1 MDRYAE
7 VTRKTGETDI
17 VVKLDLD
24 GSGVCDI
31 STGVPFF
38 DHMLNAFGRHGLFD
52 LTVHAVGDVEVD
64 AHHTVE
70 DTGIVLARRF
80 AKRWATRRALRAL
93 PTRRSP
99 WTRRL

>member
-1 MDRYAE
+1 MGRYAE

-38 DHMLNAFGRHGLFD
+38 DHMLNAFGRHGQIGR
-52 LTVHAVGDVEVD
+52 ASCRER
-64 AHHTVE
+64 
-70 DTGIVLARRF
+70 VL
-80 AKRWATRRALRAL
+80 
-93 PTRRSP
+93 
-99 WTRRL
+99 RLV

>member
-1 MDRYAE
+1 MGRYAE

-31 STGVPFF
+31 STSVPFF

-70 DTGIVLARRF
+70 DRTRPWWHRSHPSASARCVSC
-80 AKRWATRRALRAL
+80 AQ
-93 PTRRSP
+93 
-99 WTRRL
+99 